1 MMSAA
6 LAGKGKEAAADP
18 NLALNITVYYS
29 PSTLLRGALTVVHG
43 WTLVRHPPPTVSA
56 PDGTHEIPGVTE
68 TTEHDSTVAPPFR
81 RSGLTLLSGRAS
93 YQRCTSMW
101 HGVSD
106 LAMSIDR
113 GQPRAHR
120 RQMYR
125 DLLACEAVRQP
136 CLAAIVLPGPARR
149 RADIPNV
156 YTRL

>member
-1 MMSAA
+1 MVEPGHRNIGRCCSRP
-6 LAGKGKEAAADP
+6 LAYLLTHLY
-18 NLALNITVYYS
+18 LAE
-29 PSTLLRGALTVVHG
+29 RGADSCSWLDISS
-43 WTLVRHPPPTVSA
+43 RPTFSA
-56 PDGTHEIPGVTE
+56 PDGTHETPGVTE

-81 RSGLTLLSGRAS
+81 RSGLTLLLGRAS

-106 LAMSIDR
+106 LAMPIDS